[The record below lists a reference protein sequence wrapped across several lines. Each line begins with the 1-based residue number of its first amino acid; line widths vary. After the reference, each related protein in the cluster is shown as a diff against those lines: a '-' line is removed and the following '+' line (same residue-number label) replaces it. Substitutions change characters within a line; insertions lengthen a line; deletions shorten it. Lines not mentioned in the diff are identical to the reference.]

1 MKTLLLFSLLLIPL
15 LGRTQQ
21 VNDTLIQRYKD
32 EIMKTDIEFNEMCTA
47 NGLAKAF
54 IEFASEEVII
64 MRQNQ
69 FPIVGI
75 DALRERYSKMKS
87 QIKLT
92 WYPVKADVSKS
103 GDLGYTFGN
112 WKLAS
117 KTSEGKDTTS
127 YGVYISIW
135 KKQKNGKWKYVFDGG
150 NDIPPPLK
158 SKGN

>member
-112 WKLAS
+112 WELAS